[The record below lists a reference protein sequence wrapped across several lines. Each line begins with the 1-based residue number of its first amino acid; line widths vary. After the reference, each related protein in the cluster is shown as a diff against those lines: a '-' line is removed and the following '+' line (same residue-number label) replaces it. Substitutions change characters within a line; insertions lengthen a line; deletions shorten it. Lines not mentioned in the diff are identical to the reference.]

1 MFLKQLSLYQ
11 SFTPHEGIIQWIIN
25 QKAASHCLRFG
36 YSDYEAICFAKRG
49 WKMKRL
55 FILTAVAVAAFTSIA
70 AAQDGPVIRIATEG
84 AYPPF
89 NSLKSDGTLEGLD
102 VDIANALCDEMK
114 AKCTIVAQDWDGII
128 PGLMAKKYDAIIASM
143 SITEERKKQIDFTNK
158 YYTTPLAVAVP
169 KDSALA
175 GVSVEDMKGK
185 TVGAQASTTQGNYAT
200 DAYGKGGAEVKL
212 YPTQEEA
219 TADMQ
224 NGRID
229 ALISDKFV
237 VADWLNNAGKDCC
250 KMLGDV
256 PGTETEAGI
265 GIRKGD
271 DALREKFNKAI
282 DAIVANGTYKKIV
295 SKYFPFDIY

>member
-1 MFLKQLSLYQ
+1 MKKLLLTTGAFVVAFASL
-11 SFTPHEGIIQWIIN
+11 
-25 QKAASHCLRFG
+25 
-36 YSDYEAICFAKRG
+36 
-49 WKMKRL
+49 
-55 FILTAVAVAAFTSIA
+55 A
-70 AAQDGPVIRIATEG
+70 AAQESDVIRIATEG

-89 NSLKSDGTLEGLD
+89 NTVKSDGTLAGLD
-102 VDIANALCDEMK
+102 VDMANALCEEMK

-143 SITEERKKQIDFTNK
+143 SITEDRKKQINFTNK
-158 YYTTPLAVAVP
+158 YYTTPLAVVVP
-169 KDSALA
+169 KDSTLT
-175 GVSVEDMKGK
+175 GVAAADMKDK
-185 TVGAQASTTQGNYAT
+185 TVGAQAGTTQANYAT
-200 DAYGKGGAEVKL
+200 DVYGKAGVEAKL
-212 YPTQEEA
+212 YPTQDEA
-219 TADMQ
+219 AADMQ

-237 VADWLNNAGKDCC
+237 VVDWLNNAGKECC

-282 DAIVANGTYKKIV
+282 DAIVANGTHKKIV
-295 SKYFPFDIY
+295 AQYFPFDIY

>member
-1 MFLKQLSLYQ
+1 MNKTFL
-11 SFTPHEGIIQWIIN
+11 TI
-25 QKAASHCLRFG
+25 AA
-36 YSDYEAICFAKRG
+36 AIVAFA
-49 WKMKRL
+49 
-55 FILTAVAVAAFTSIA
+55 SNA
-70 AAQDGPVIRIATEG
+70 AAQDWKEIRIATEG

-89 NSLKSDGTLEGLD
+89 NTLKADGTLAGLD

-128 PGLMAKKYDAIIASM
+128 PGLMANKYDAIIASM
-143 SITEERKKQIDFTNK
+143 SITEERKQKIDFTNK
-158 YYTTPLAVAVP
+158 YYTTPLAVIVP
-169 KDSALA
+169 KDSTLA
-175 GVSVEDMKGK
+175 GVGVEDMKGK
-185 TVGAQASTTQGNYAT
+185 SVGAQASTTQGNYAT
-200 DAYGKGGAEVKL
+200 DIYGKAGVDVKL

-219 TADMQ
+219 AADIQ

-237 VADWLNNAGKDCC
+237 VVDWLNNAGKDCC
-250 KMLGDV
+250 KMLADV
-256 PGTETEAGI
+256 PGTATEAGI

-282 DAIVANGTYKKIV
+282 DAIVANGTYKTIV